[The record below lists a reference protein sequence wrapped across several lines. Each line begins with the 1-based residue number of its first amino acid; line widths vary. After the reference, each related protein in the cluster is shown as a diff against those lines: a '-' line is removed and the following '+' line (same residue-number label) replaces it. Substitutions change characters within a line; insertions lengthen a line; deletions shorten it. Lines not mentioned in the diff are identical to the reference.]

1 MTADV
6 CVDIRSLFSVYLDG
20 AVTGQQ
26 MREIAFHL
34 DYCSACAKDF
44 DDARLIQETLAN
56 LRPVKAPSDLGMK
69 LRLAISREQSRSS
82 ANWMDTV
89 GTRWDNAI
97 RPMILQLSAGLA
109 GAVFLVGSVMLL
121 IGIVAVPEPVMA
133 NDEPL
138 GALTVPHYLY
148 SAARPRPILT
158 DHDSTIIV
166 EVSVNDRGQVYDY
179 WIVSGPKDAAVQN
192 QVLDQLLESV
202 FEPARVF
209 GGPVRGRA
217 VLTFAGI
224 SVHA

>member
-1 MTADV
+1 MTPNGCSEV
-6 CVDIRSLFSVYLDG
+6 RSLFSVYLDG

-26 MREIAFHL
+26 MQDIASHL
-34 DYCSACAKDF
+34 GSCATCATDF
-44 DDARLIQETLAN
+44 DEARAVQETLAK
-56 LRPVKAPSDLGMK
+56 LQPVKAPSDLGMK
-69 LRLAISREQSRSS
+69 LRLAISREHARSRS
-82 ANWMDTV
+82 NWMEAFS
-89 GTRWDNAI
+89 TRWENAI
-97 RPMILQLSAGLA
+97 RPMALQLSAGLA
-109 GAVFLVGSVMLL
+109 GAIFLVGSVMLL
-121 IGIVAVPEPVMA
+121 IGIVAAPEPVMA

-148 SAARPRPILT
+148 SAARPRPIVT

-166 EVSVNDRGQVYDY
+166 EVLVNDRGQVYDY
-179 WIVSGPKDAAVQN
+179 DIVSGPKDSAVRN
-192 QVLDQLLESV
+192 QVLDQLLQSV

>member
-1 MTADV
+1 MNVTDCSQV
-6 CVDIRSLFSVYLDG
+6 RSLFSIYLDG

-26 MREIAFHL
+26 MQKIASHL
-34 DYCSACAKDF
+34 DSCSACAGEF
-44 DDARLIQETLAN
+44 DEARFVQEALSN
-56 LRPVKAPSDLGMK
+56 LRPLRAPQDLGMK
-69 LRLAISREQSRSS
+69 LRLAISREHPRAQLRRMEEFSI
-82 ANWMDTV
+82 
-89 GTRWDNAI
+89 RWDNAI
-97 RPMILQLSAGLA
+97 RPMVLQLSAGLA
-109 GAVFLVGSVMLL
+109 GAIFLVGSVMLL

-148 SAARPRPILT
+148 SAARPRPIVT
-158 DHDSTIIV
+158 ERDSTIIV

-179 WIVSGPKDAAVQN
+179 EIVSGPRDVAVQN